1 MMDVV
6 NNIAV
11 SGNGL
16 GFGNGV
22 HQLPEVVAGISNG
35 MPHASP
41 SNEELERSFQSTVV
55 LTDSETVGSS
65 VQEVS
70 NETTITVESNAGVSS
85 EEHEAKE
92 SDDATN
98 SKEQKTPPRARNAK
112 NSGPKNGVAKKS
124 KDGKEASNGI
134 LASKPRPKQPSSL
147 DAKGKSFSDK
157 KTVEYYSKPA
167 LAHLNVD
174 RAKQQPGHA
183 EVAASASP
191 SAAQSEGLKEKTKLI
206 PLKKVPPN
214 KADGSAES
222 SSPTAA
228 SDAKP
233 RKVGTL
239 PTYNISFK
247 CDERAEK
254 RKEFYSK
261 LEEKTQAKEVEK
273 SNMQAKTKETQEA
286 EIKML
291 RKSLKFKATPMPSF
305 YQEPAP
311 PKMELKK
318 IPPTRAK
325 SPKLGRRKSSPT
337 KERINESVMR
347 PGRLSL
353 DENASQNNPVK
364 GHSPLIVKKPQRK
377 SLPKLPSEKTN
388 LSNETR
394 KLSIRKSSSSK
405 ESAEAAS
412 LPNALPKE
420 TSEVSSQ
427 PNNQH
432 KQAIEFDADGQ
443 ECEVVSVVE
452 PSQTETGVEAQIE
465 TNLVQEHVT
474 IEH

>member
-22 HQLPEVVAGISNG
+22 HQLPEGVAGIPNG
-35 MPHASP
+35 MMPHASS

-85 EEHEAKE
+85 EEHQAKE
-92 SDDATN
+92 SDEGTN
-98 SKEQKTPPRARNAK
+98 SKEQKTPVRAGNTK
-112 NSGPKNGVAKKS
+112 NSSPKNGAAKKS
-124 KDGKEASNGI
+124 KDGKDSSSGT
-134 LASKPRPKQPSSL
+134 LASKSRPKQPSSI

-157 KTVEYYSKPA
+157 KTAEYYSKPA
-167 LAHLNVD
+167 LPHLNVNH
-174 RAKQQPGHA
+174 AKQPGHA
-183 EVAASASP
+183 EVASPSP
-191 SAAQSEGLKEKTKLI
+191 SAAQSEGLKEKTKVM

-222 SSPTAA
+222 SSSPTAA

-233 RKVGTL
+233 RKVGAL

-261 LEEKTQAKEVEK
+261 LEEKIHAQEVEK
-273 SNMQAKTKETQEA
+273 NNIQAKTKETQEA

-311 PKMELKK
+311 PKVELKK

-325 SPKLGRRKSSPT
+325 SPKLGRRKSSPS
-337 KERINESVMR
+337 KERSNESVMR

-364 GHSPLIVKKPQRK
+364 GHSPLNVKKPQRK

-388 LSNETR
+388 LSNET
-394 KLSIRKSSSSK
+394 KKTSIRKSSLSK
-405 ESAEAAS
+405 EPTEA
-412 LPNALPKE
+412 NALPKE

-432 KQAIEFDADGQ
+432 EQTTELVADGQ
-443 ECEVVSVVE
+443 ESEVVSAVE
-452 PSQTETGVEAQIE
+452 LSQTETGVEAQIE
-465 TNLVQEHVT
+465 ANLVQERIS

>member
-1 MMDVV
+1 MDVV

-22 HQLPEVVAGISNG
+22 HQLPETVAGIPNG
-35 MPHASP
+35 MMPHASS
-41 SNEELERSFQSTVV
+41 SNEELERSFQRTIV

-70 NETTITVESNAGVSS
+70 NETTITVESKAGVSS

-92 SDDATN
+92 SDEATN
-98 SKEQKTPPRARNAK
+98 GKEQKTPVRARNTK
-112 NSGPKNGVAKKS
+112 NSSPKNGAAKKS
-124 KDGKEASNGI
+124 KDGKDASNGTT
-134 LASKPRPKQPSSL
+134 LASKPRPKQPSSI

-157 KTVEYYSKPA
+157 KTAEYYSKPA
-167 LAHLNVD
+167 LAHLNVNH
-174 RAKQQPGHA
+174 AKQQPAHT
-183 EVAASASP
+183 EVASASP
-191 SAAQSEGLKEKTKLI
+191 SAAQSEGLKEKATLM

-214 KADGSAES
+214 KADGSAESS

-239 PTYNISFK
+239 PTYNMSFK

-261 LEEKTQAKEVEK
+261 LEEKIHAKEVEK
-273 SNMQAKTKETQEA
+273 SNIQAKTKETQEA

-311 PKMELKK
+311 PKVVLKK

-337 KERINESVMR
+337 KEGNNESVMR

-364 GHSPLIVKKPQRK
+364 GHSPLNVKKPQRK

-394 KLSIRKSSSSK
+394 KSSIRKSSLSK
-405 ESAEAAS
+405 ESTEA
-412 LPNALPKE
+412 NALPEE
-420 TSEVSSQ
+420 TTEVSSQ

-432 KQAIEFDADGQ
+432 EQTTELDAVGQ
-443 ECEVVSVVE
+443 EREVVSAVE

-465 TNLVQEHVT
+465 TNSVQEH
-474 IEH
+474 

>member
-22 HQLPEVVAGISNG
+22 HQLPEAATGIPNG
-35 MPHASP
+35 MMPHASS

-85 EEHEAKE
+85 EDHEAKE
-92 SDDATN
+92 SDEATN
-98 SKEQKTPPRARNAK
+98 SKEQKTPVRARNTK
-112 NSGPKNGVAKKS
+112 NSSPKNGPAKKS
-124 KDGKEASNGI
+124 KDGKDASNST
-134 LASKPRPKQPSSL
+134 LASKSLPKQPSSI

-157 KTVEYYSKPA
+157 KTAEYYSKPA
-167 LAHLNVD
+167 LAHLNVN
-174 RAKQQPGHA
+174 RAKQPGHA
-183 EVAASASP
+183 EVATASP
-191 SAAQSEGLKEKTKLI
+191 SAAQSEGVKEKTKPM
-206 PLKKVPPN
+206 PLKKVTPN
-214 KADGSAES
+214 KADGSAESS

-261 LEEKTQAKEVEK
+261 LEEKIHAKEVEK
-273 SNMQAKTKETQEA
+273 SNIQAKTKETQEA

-311 PKMELKK
+311 PNVELKK

-337 KERINESVMR
+337 KEGSNESVMR

-353 DENASQNNPVK
+353 DENASQSNPIK
-364 GHSPLIVKKPQRK
+364 GQSPLNVKKPQRK

-388 LSNETR
+388 LSNKTR
-394 KLSIRKSSSSK
+394 KPSVGKSSLSK
-405 ESAEAAS
+405 ESTEA
-412 LPNALPKE
+412 NALPKE

-432 KQAIEFDADGQ
+432 EQTTEPEADGQ
-443 ECEVVSVVE
+443 EREVVSAVE
-452 PSQTETGVEAQIE
+452 PSQTGTGVEA
-465 TNLVQEHVT
+465 
-474 IEH
+474 

>member
-6 NNIAV
+6 NNITI

-22 HQLPEVVAGISNG
+22 HQLPEAVAGIPNG
-35 MPHASP
+35 MPHASS
-41 SNEELERSFQSTVV
+41 SNEELERSFQSAVAV
-55 LTDSETVGSS
+55 TDSETVGSS
-65 VQEVS
+65 IQEVS
-70 NETTITVESNAGVSS
+70 NETTITLESNVGVNS

-92 SDDATN
+92 SEEVTN
-98 SKEQKTPPRARNAK
+98 SKEQKTPVRARNTK
-112 NSGPKNGVAKKS
+112 NSSTKNGTAKKS
-124 KDGKEASNGI
+124 NGKEASNGT
-134 LASKPRPKQPSSL
+134 LASKSRPKQPSSV

-157 KTVEYYSKPA
+157 NTAEYYSKPA

-174 RAKQQPGHA
+174 RAKQPGHA
-183 EVAASASP
+183 EASASP
-191 SAAQSEGLKEKTKLI
+191 SAVQSEGLKEKIKLM

-214 KADGSAES
+214 KADGSAESS

-239 PTYNISFK
+239 PTYNINFK

-261 LEEKTQAKEVEK
+261 LEEKIHAKEVEE

-286 EIKML
+286 EIKKL

-337 KERINESVMR
+337 KDGSNESVMR

-364 GHSPLIVKKPQRK
+364 GHSPLNVKKPQRK

-394 KLSIRKSSSSK
+394 KPSGRKSSLSK
-405 ESAEAAS
+405 ESTEAAS

-420 TSEVSSQ
+420 MCEVSSQ
-427 PNNQH
+427 PSNQH
-432 KQAIEFDADGQ
+432 EPTTELDADGQ
-443 ECEVVSVVE
+443 EREVVSAVE
-452 PSQTETGVEAQIE
+452 PSQIETGVEARIE
-465 TNLVQEHVT
+465 TNVGQEHVT

>member
-22 HQLPEVVAGISNG
+22 HQLPEVVAGIPNG
-35 MPHASP
+35 MPHAS
-41 SNEELERSFQSTVV
+41 SSTEELERSFQSTAV
-55 LTDSETVGSS
+55 LNDSETVDSS

-70 NETTITVESNAGVSS
+70 REAMTTAESNAGVSS

-92 SDDATN
+92 SDEAKN
-98 SKEQKTPPRARNAK
+98 SKERKAPGRARNTK
-112 NSGPKNGVAKKS
+112 NSSPKNGAAKKS
-124 KDGKEASNGI
+124 KDGKDASNGT
-134 LASKPRPKQPSSL
+134 LASKSRPKQPSST
-147 DAKGKSFSDK
+147 DAKSKSFSDK
-157 KTVEYYSKPA
+157 KTTEYYSKPT
-167 LAHLNVD
+167 LAHLNVN

-183 EVAASASP
+183 EVASASP
-191 SAAQSEGLKEKTKLI
+191 SAAHSEGLKEATKLK

-214 KADGSAES
+214 KADGSAELS
-222 SSPTAA
+222 SSPTGA
-228 SDAKP
+228 SDAKT
-233 RKVGTL
+233 RKVGSL
-239 PTYNISFK
+239 PTYDINFK

-261 LEEKTQAKEVEK
+261 LEEKIHAKEVEK
-273 SNMQAKTKETQEA
+273 SNLQAKTKETQEA

-311 PKMELKK
+311 PKVELKK

-337 KERINESVMR
+337 KEGNNESVMR
-347 PGRLSL
+347 PSRLSL
-353 DENASQNNPVK
+353 DENASQNDPVK
-364 GHSPLIVKKPQRK
+364 GHSPLNFKKPQRK

-388 LSNETR
+388 LFNETR
-394 KLSIRKSSSSK
+394 KPSIRKSSLSK
-405 ESAEAAS
+405 KSTEAAS

-420 TSEVSSQ
+420 MSEVASQ
-427 PNNQH
+427 PDNQLE
-432 KQAIEFDADGQ
+432 QTTERETDVQ
-443 ECEVVSVVE
+443 ECEVVSTVE
-452 PSQTETGVEAQIE
+452 SSQPETVVEAQIE
-465 TNLVQEHVT
+465 TDLVEEHVT
-474 IEH
+474 VEH

>member
-11 SGNGL
+11 SGKGL

-22 HQLPEVVAGISNG
+22 HQLPEAVAGIPNG
-35 MPHASP
+35 MPHASS

-55 LTDSETVGSS
+55 LTDSDTVESS
-65 VQEVS
+65 VQ
-70 NETTITVESNAGVSS
+70 

-92 SDDATN
+92 SDEVTN
-98 SKEQKTPPRARNAK
+98 SKEQKTPVRARNTK
-112 NSGPKNGVAKKS
+112 NSIPNNGTAKKS
-124 KDGKEASNGI
+124 KDGKEASNGT
-134 LASKPRPKQPSSL
+134 LASKSRPKQTSSL

-157 KTVEYYSKPA
+157 KTAEYYSKPA
-167 LAHLNVD
+167 LGNLNVNH
-174 RAKQQPGHA
+174 AKQPGHT
-183 EVAASASP
+183 EVASASP
-191 SAAQSEGLKEKTKLI
+191 SAAQSEGLKEKAKLM

-214 KADGSAES
+214 KADGSAESS

-239 PTYNISFK
+239 PTYNINFK

-261 LEEKTQAKEVEK
+261 LEEKIHAKEVEK

-291 RKSLKFKATPMPSF
+291 RKSLKFKATPMPGF

-311 PKMELKK
+311 PKVELKK

-337 KERINESVMR
+337 KEGSNESVMR

-364 GHSPLIVKKPQRK
+364 GHSPLNVKKPQRK

-394 KLSIRKSSSSK
+394 KPSIRKSSLSK
-405 ESAEAAS
+405 EPTEAAS

-420 TSEVSSQ
+420 TTEVSSQ
-427 PNNQH
+427 TNNQH
-432 KQAIEFDADGQ
+432 EQTTELDADGQ
-443 ECEVVSVVE
+443 EREVVSAVE
-452 PSQTETGVEAQIE
+452 PSQTETSVEALIE
-465 TNLVQEHVT
+465 TNMLQEDIT

>member
-6 NNIAV
+6 NNITI

-22 HQLPEVVAGISNG
+22 HQLPEAVAGIPNG
-35 MPHASP
+35 MPHASS
-41 SNEELERSFQSTVV
+41 SNEELERSFQSAVAV
-55 LTDSETVGSS
+55 TDSETVGSS
-65 VQEVS
+65 IQEVS
-70 NETTITVESNAGVSS
+70 NETTITLESNVGVNS

-92 SDDATN
+92 SEEVTN
-98 SKEQKTPPRARNAK
+98 SKEQKTPVRARNTK
-112 NSGPKNGVAKKS
+112 NSSTKNGTAKKS
-124 KDGKEASNGI
+124 NGKEASNGT
-134 LASKPRPKQPSSL
+134 LASKSRPKQPSSV

-157 KTVEYYSKPA
+157 NTAEYYSKPA

-174 RAKQQPGHA
+174 RAKQPGHA
-183 EVAASASP
+183 EASASP
-191 SAAQSEGLKEKTKLI
+191 SAVQSEGLKEKIKLM

-214 KADGSAES
+214 KADGSAESS

-239 PTYNISFK
+239 PTYNINFK

-261 LEEKTQAKEVEK
+261 LEEKIHAKEVEE

-286 EIKML
+286 EIKKL

-337 KERINESVMR
+337 KEGSNESVMR

-364 GHSPLIVKKPQRK
+364 GHSPLNVKKPQRK

-394 KLSIRKSSSSK
+394 KSSIRKSSLSK
-405 ESAEAAS
+405 ESTEAAS

-420 TSEVSSQ
+420 MCEVSSQ
-427 PNNQH
+427 PSNQH
-432 KQAIEFDADGQ
+432 EPTTELDADGQ
-443 ECEVVSVVE
+443 EREVVSAVE
-452 PSQTETGVEAQIE
+452 PSQIETGVEARIE
-465 TNLVQEHVT
+465 TNVGQEHVT

>member
-65 VQEVS
+65 VQ
-70 NETTITVESNAGVSS
+70 

-214 KADGSAES
+214 KADGSAESS

>member
-6 NNIAV
+6 NNITI

-22 HQLPEVVAGISNG
+22 HQLPEAVAGIPNG
-35 MPHASP
+35 MPHASS
-41 SNEELERSFQSTVV
+41 SNEELERSFQSAVAV
-55 LTDSETVGSS
+55 TDSETVGSS
-65 VQEVS
+65 IQEVS
-70 NETTITVESNAGVSS
+70 NETTITLESNVGVNS

-92 SDDATN
+92 SEEVTN
-98 SKEQKTPPRARNAK
+98 SKEQKTPVRARNTK
-112 NSGPKNGVAKKS
+112 NSSTKNGTAKKS
-124 KDGKEASNGI
+124 NGKEASNGT
-134 LASKPRPKQPSSL
+134 LASKSRPKQPSSV

-157 KTVEYYSKPA
+157 NTAEYYSKPA

-174 RAKQQPGHA
+174 RAKQPGHA
-183 EVAASASP
+183 EASASP
-191 SAAQSEGLKEKTKLI
+191 SAVQSEGLKEKIKLM

-214 KADGSAES
+214 KADGSAESS

-239 PTYNISFK
+239 PTYNINFK

-261 LEEKTQAKEVEK
+261 LEEKIHAKEVEE

-286 EIKML
+286 EIKKL

-337 KERINESVMR
+337 KEGSNESVMR

-364 GHSPLIVKKPQRK
+364 GHSPLNVKKPQRK

-394 KLSIRKSSSSK
+394 KPSSRKSSLSK
-405 ESAEAAS
+405 ESTEAAS
-412 LPNALPKE
+412 LANALPKE
-420 TSEVSSQ
+420 MYEVSSQ
-427 PNNQH
+427 PSNQH
-432 KQAIEFDADGQ
+432 EPTTELDADGQ
-443 ECEVVSVVE
+443 EREVVSAVE
-452 PSQTETGVEAQIE
+452 PSQIETGVEARIE
-465 TNLVQEHVT
+465 TNVGQEHVT

>member
-6 NNIAV
+6 NNITI

-22 HQLPEVVAGISNG
+22 HQLPEAVAGIPNG
-35 MPHASP
+35 MPHASS
-41 SNEELERSFQSTVV
+41 SNEELERSFQSAVAV
-55 LTDSETVGSS
+55 TDSETVGSS
-65 VQEVS
+65 IQEVS
-70 NETTITVESNAGVSS
+70 NETTITLESNVGVNS

-92 SDDATN
+92 SEEVTN
-98 SKEQKTPPRARNAK
+98 SKEQKTPVRARNTK
-112 NSGPKNGVAKKS
+112 NSSTKNGTAKKS
-124 KDGKEASNGI
+124 NGKEASNGT
-134 LASKPRPKQPSSL
+134 LASKSRPKQPSSV

-157 KTVEYYSKPA
+157 NTAEYYSKPA

-174 RAKQQPGHA
+174 RAKQPGHA
-183 EVAASASP
+183 EASASP
-191 SAAQSEGLKEKTKLI
+191 SAVQSEGLKEKIKLM

-214 KADGSAES
+214 KADGSAESS

-239 PTYNISFK
+239 PTYNINFK

-261 LEEKTQAKEVEK
+261 LEEKIHAKEVEE

-286 EIKML
+286 EIKKL

-337 KERINESVMR
+337 KEGSNESVMR

-364 GHSPLIVKKPQRK
+364 GHSPLNVKKPQRK

-394 KLSIRKSSSSK
+394 KPSSRKSSLSK
-405 ESAEAAS
+405 ESTEAAS

-420 TSEVSSQ
+420 MCEVSSQ
-427 PNNQH
+427 PSNQH
-432 KQAIEFDADGQ
+432 EPTTELDADGQ
-443 ECEVVSVVE
+443 ECEVVSAVE
-452 PSQTETGVEAQIE
+452 PSQIETGVEARIE
-465 TNLVQEHVT
+465 TNVGQEHVT

>member
-22 HQLPEVVAGISNG
+22 HQLPEAVAGIPNG
-35 MPHASP
+35 MPHASS

-98 SKEQKTPPRARNAK
+98 SKEQKSPPRARNTK
-112 NSGPKNGVAKKS
+112 NSSPKNGAANKS
-124 KDGKEASNGI
+124 KDGKEASKGT

-157 KTVEYYSKPA
+157 KTAEYYSKPA

-174 RAKQQPGHA
+174 RAKQPGHA
-183 EVAASASP
+183 EVASASP
-191 SAAQSEGLKEKTKLI
+191 SGAQAEGLKDKAKLM

-214 KADGSAES
+214 KADGSAESS

-261 LEEKTQAKEVEK
+261 LEEKTHAKEVEK

-337 KERINESVMR
+337 KERSNESIMR
-347 PGRLSL
+347 PSRLSL

-364 GHSPLIVKKPQRK
+364 GHSPLNVKKPQRK
-377 SLPKLPSEKTN
+377 SLPKLPSEKIN

-394 KLSIRKSSSSK
+394 KPSIRKSSLSK
-405 ESAEAAS
+405 ESIEAAS

-427 PNNQH
+427 PNT
-432 KQAIEFDADGQ
+432 QATEFDADGQ
-443 ECEVVSVVE
+443 EREVVSAVE
-452 PSQTETGVEAQIE
+452 PRQTEAGVEAQIE
-465 TNLVQEHVT
+465 TNQEHVT

>member
-22 HQLPEVVAGISNG
+22 HQLPEVVAGIANG

-98 SKEQKTPPRARNAK
+98 SKEQKTPPRARNTK

-124 KDGKEASNGI
+124 KDGKEASNGN
-134 LASKPRPKQPSSL
+134 LASKPRPKQSSSL

-174 RAKQQPGHA
+174 CAKQPGHA

-191 SAAQSEGLKEKTKLI
+191 SAAQSEGLKEKTKLM

-214 KADGSAES
+214 KVDGSAESS

-325 SPKLGRRKSSPT
+325 SPKLGRRKSSST

-432 KQAIEFDADGQ
+432 KQATEFDADGQ

-452 PSQTETGVEAQIE
+452 PSQTETGVKARIE

>member
-22 HQLPEVVAGISNG
+22 HQLPEAVASIPNG
-35 MPHASP
+35 MPHANT
-41 SNEELERSFQSTVV
+41 SNEDLERNFQSTVI
-55 LTDSETVGSS
+55 LTDSETVESS
-65 VQEVS
+65 VQEVH
-70 NETTITVESNAGVSS
+70 NDTMITVESNAGVSS
-85 EEHEAKE
+85 EEQEAKE
-92 SDDATN
+92 SN
-98 SKEQKTPPRARNAK
+98 SKEQKTPVSARITK
-112 NSGPKNGVAKKS
+112 NSSPQNGTAKKN
-124 KDGKEASNGI
+124 KDGKEASNGT
-134 LASKPRPKQPSSL
+134 LAIKSRPKQPSSL

-157 KTVEYYSKPA
+157 KTAEYYSKPV

-174 RAKQQPGHA
+174 HAKLQPGHP
-183 EVAASASP
+183 EVASASP
-191 SAAQSEGLKEKTKLI
+191 SAALSEGL
-206 PLKKVPPN
+206 N
-214 KADGSAES
+214 
-222 SSPTAA
+222 SPTAA

-239 PTYNISFK
+239 PTYNINFK

-261 LEEKTQAKEVEK
+261 LEEKIHAKEVEK

-311 PKMELKK
+311 PKVELKK

-325 SPKLGRRKSSPT
+325 SPKLGRRKSSTT
-337 KERINESVMR
+337 KEGSNESVMR

-353 DENASQNNPVK
+353 DENVSQNNPVK
-364 GHSPLIVKKPQRK
+364 GHSPLNVTKPQRK

-394 KLSIRKSSSSK
+394 KPSIRKSGSSK
-405 ESAEAAS
+405 ESTEAAS
-412 LPNALPKE
+412 LLNALPKE

-427 PNNQH
+427 PKNQH
-432 KQAIEFDADGQ
+432 EQTTELDTDGQ
-443 ECEVVSVVE
+443 EREVVSAVE
-452 PSQTETGVEAQIE
+452 PRQTETGVEA
-465 TNLVQEHVT
+465 
-474 IEH
+474 

>member
-1 MMDVV
+1 MDVV

-22 HQLPEVVAGISNG
+22 HQLPEAVAGIPNG
-35 MPHASP
+35 MPHASS

-55 LTDSETVGSS
+55 LNDGETVGSS

-70 NETTITVESNAGVSS
+70 NETTITVESNTGVSY

-98 SKEQKTPPRARNAK
+98 CKEQQTPPRARITK
-112 NSGPKNGVAKKS
+112 NSSPKNGTAKKS
-124 KDGKEASNGI
+124 KDGKEASNGT
-134 LASKPRPKQPSSL
+134 LASKSRPKQPSSL

-157 KTVEYYSKPA
+157 RTAEYYSKPA

-174 RAKQQPGHA
+174 HAKEQPHHA

-191 SAAQSEGLKEKTKLI
+191 SIAQSEGLKVNTKLM

-214 KADGSAES
+214 KADGSAESS

-261 LEEKTQAKEVEK
+261 LEEKTHAKEVEK

-337 KERINESVMR
+337 KERSNESVMR

-353 DENASQNNPVK
+353 DENTSQNNSIK
-364 GHSPLIVKKPQRK
+364 GQSPLNVKKPQRK
-377 SLPKLPSEKTN
+377 SLPKLPSEKSN
-388 LSNETR
+388 LSTETR
-394 KLSIRKSSSSK
+394 KPSIRKSSLSK
-405 ESAEAAS
+405 ESTEAAS

-432 KQAIEFDADGQ
+432 KQATEFDADGQ
-443 ECEVVSVVE
+443 ECEVE

-465 TNLVQEHVT
+465 ANLVQEHIT

>member
-6 NNIAV
+6 NNITI

-22 HQLPEVVAGISNG
+22 HQLPEAVAGIPNG
-35 MPHASP
+35 MPHASS
-41 SNEELERSFQSTVV
+41 SNEELERSFQSAVAV
-55 LTDSETVGSS
+55 TDSETVGSS
-65 VQEVS
+65 IQEVS
-70 NETTITVESNAGVSS
+70 NETTITLESNVGVNS

-92 SDDATN
+92 SEEVTN
-98 SKEQKTPPRARNAK
+98 SKEQKTPVRARNTK
-112 NSGPKNGVAKKS
+112 NSSTKNGTAKKS
-124 KDGKEASNGI
+124 NGKEASNGT
-134 LASKPRPKQPSSL
+134 LASKSRPKQPSSV

-157 KTVEYYSKPA
+157 NTAEYYSKPA

-174 RAKQQPGHA
+174 RAKQPGHA
-183 EVAASASP
+183 EASASP
-191 SAAQSEGLKEKTKLI
+191 SAVQSEGLKEKIKLM

-239 PTYNISFK
+239 PTYNINFK

-261 LEEKTQAKEVEK
+261 LEEKIHAKEVEE

-286 EIKML
+286 EIKKL

-337 KERINESVMR
+337 KEGSNESVMR

-364 GHSPLIVKKPQRK
+364 GHSPLNVKKPQRK

-394 KLSIRKSSSSK
+394 KPSSRKSSLSK
-405 ESAEAAS
+405 ESTEAAS

-420 TSEVSSQ
+420 MCEVSSQ
-427 PNNQH
+427 PSNQH
-432 KQAIEFDADGQ
+432 EPTTELDADGQ
-443 ECEVVSVVE
+443 ECEVVSAVE
-452 PSQTETGVEAQIE
+452 PSQIETGVEARIE
-465 TNLVQEHVT
+465 TNVGQEHVT

>member
-1 MMDVV
+1 M
-6 NNIAV
+6 
-11 SGNGL
+11 
-16 GFGNGV
+16 
-22 HQLPEVVAGISNG
+22 
-35 MPHASP
+35 
-41 SNEELERSFQSTVV
+41 
-55 LTDSETVGSS
+55 
-65 VQEVS
+65 
-70 NETTITVESNAGVSS
+70 
-85 EEHEAKE
+85 
-92 SDDATN
+92 
-98 SKEQKTPPRARNAK
+98 
-112 NSGPKNGVAKKS
+112 
-124 KDGKEASNGI
+124 
-134 LASKPRPKQPSSL
+134 
-147 DAKGKSFSDK
+147 
-157 KTVEYYSKPA
+157 
-167 LAHLNVD
+167 
-174 RAKQQPGHA
+174 
-183 EVAASASP
+183 
-191 SAAQSEGLKEKTKLI
+191 
-206 PLKKVPPN
+206 PLKKVLPN

-228 SDAKP
+228 SDAKT

-353 DENASQNNPVK
+353 DENASQSNPVK

-405 ESAEAAS
+405 ESTEAAS
-412 LPNALPKE
+412 LLNALPKE

-427 PNNQH
+427 SNNQH
-432 KQAIEFDADGQ
+432 KQATEFDADGQ
-443 ECEVVSVVE
+443 ECEIVSVVE
-452 PSQTETGVEAQIE
+452 PSQTETGVKARIE